1 MEPGIIQP
9 QFSDEDSA
17 RGYLE
22 AKRWPDGAV
31 CPHCGVVGESYR
43 LKPTENGEKH
53 ARKGLWKC
61 GGCREQFSVTVGTIF
76 EDSHIPLHKWLLAI
90 HLLCSSKK
98 GISAHQL
105 MRNLS
110 LGSYRTAWF
119 MAHRIRYAMTQ
130 EPLSSKL
137 AGIVEVD
144 ETYIGGKTTRASRYR
159 GEAPNPENNPL
170 KNKEAVVILIERGG
184 KIRSMH
190 MECVTA
196 ATLKP
201 VLRSMVDESA
211 HVMTDE
217 SRVYR
222 KWAGKEFAGHS
233 TVNHSE
239 KEYVRH
245 ENGVCIT
252 TNTAEGSFSLLKKG
266 LGGIYQHVGKPHLH
280 RYLTEFDFRYNARE
294 VSDDER
300 AQLALSGAGG
310 KRLMYRDSSGRRTV

>member
-1 MEPGIIQP
+1 
-9 QFSDEDSA
+9 
-17 RGYLE
+17 
-22 AKRWPDGAV
+22 
-31 CPHCGVVGESYR
+31 
-43 LKPTENGEKH
+43 
-53 ARKGLWKC
+53 
-61 GGCREQFSVTVGTIF
+61 
-76 EDSHIPLHKWLLAI
+76 
-90 HLLCSSKK
+90 
-98 GISAHQL
+98 
-105 MRNLS
+105 
-110 LGSYRTAWF
+110 
-119 MAHRIRYAMTQ
+119 MTQ